1 VVVVNVTRI
10 AIEVVMF
17 IYIASLFMY
26 IARLIKGP
34 TLFDKVL
41 AVNAFSYDL
50 MMFMAL
56 IAIYTENP
64 YMASPMVLVALW
76 AFALDMYISK
86 IVEYGDI
93 GE

>member
-1 VVVVNVTRI
+1 VVVDVIRI
-10 AIEVVMF
+10 VIEVVVF
-17 IYIASLFMY
+17 IYIASFFLY
-26 IARLIKGP
+26 IVRLIKGP

-41 AVNAFSYDL
+41 VVDAFSYDL
-50 MMFMAL
+50 MVFMAL
-56 IAIYTENP
+56 IAIYTGNP